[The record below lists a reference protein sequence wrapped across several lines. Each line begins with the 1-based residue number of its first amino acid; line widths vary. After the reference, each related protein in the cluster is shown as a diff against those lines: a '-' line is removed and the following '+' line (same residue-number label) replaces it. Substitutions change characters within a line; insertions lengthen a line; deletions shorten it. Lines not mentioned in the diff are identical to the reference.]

1 MWRLLWQ
8 RDGVDVQRAALFF
21 IDQRMQNL
29 DGKTKVS
36 VGRNL
41 ALVAVRRHRSVPEH
55 FLADFGLSLPQR
67 LLVFLVALL
76 SPMSAYA
83 RGALLELEE
92 PAVDLPHRGHDP
104 LGSFDLVAFWTL
116 GVENLSRRESEK
128 KWFSALPTKRGGC
141 LQEVD

>member
-1 MWRLLWQ
+1 MLNVRLFSSSINECKTWTEKPKYPPAEIS
-8 RDGVDVQRAALFF
+8 RWSPFAG
-21 IDQRMQNL
+21 IDPSLRIFL
-29 DGKTKVS
+29 
-36 VGRNL
+36 RI
-41 ALVAVRRHRSVPEH
+41 LVCPS
-55 FLADFGLSLPQR
+55 LSAW
-67 LLVFLVALL
+67 LVFLVALL

-141 LQEVD
+141 LQEVDQ